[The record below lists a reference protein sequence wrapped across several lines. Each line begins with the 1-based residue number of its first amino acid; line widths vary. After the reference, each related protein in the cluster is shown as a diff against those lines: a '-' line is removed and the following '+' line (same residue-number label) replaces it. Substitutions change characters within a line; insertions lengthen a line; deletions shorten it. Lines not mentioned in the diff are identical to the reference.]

1 VTGGASSIV
10 LHAAREG
17 LLLALLLSVPP
28 LAASLVVGLVAGV
41 FQAATQIQDHT
52 LGFVPKLAVVMLVL
66 AAMGP
71 LLGAELV
78 RFTRALLLAIPALR

>member
-1 VTGGASSIV
+1 MV

-41 FQAATQIQDHT
+41 FQAATQIQDQT

-66 AAMGP
+66 AAMSP
-71 LLGAELV
+71 VLGAELV
-78 RFTRALLLAIPALR
+78 RFTRALLLAFPALR